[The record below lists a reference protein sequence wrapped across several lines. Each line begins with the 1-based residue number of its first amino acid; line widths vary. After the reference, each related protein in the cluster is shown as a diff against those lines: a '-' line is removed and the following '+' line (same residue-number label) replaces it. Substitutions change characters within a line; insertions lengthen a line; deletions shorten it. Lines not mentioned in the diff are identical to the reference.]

1 MSSSGTGCEGDS
13 GIGVGLGFAPGI
25 EGGTGR
31 GLGII
36 GCTFDRTVAFFGDL
50 VLDPGPKT
58 FFGSALILLL
68 LCTVQSVLSTSVYR
82 TLISIL
88 EYSSPGNAGVVGSE
102 GRVDGTVLDSR

>member
-1 MSSSGTGCEGDS
+1 M
-13 GIGVGLGFAPGI
+13 GFAPGI
-25 EGGTGR
+25 EGGTGI

-58 FFGSALILLL
+58 FFGTALILLL

-88 EYSSPGNAGVVGSE
+88 EYSSPSNAGVVSSE
-102 GRVDGTVLDSR
+102 GGVDGTVLDSR

>member
-1 MSSSGTGCEGDS
+1 MEGWSPKAEGSDAVSSSGTGCEGDS

-25 EGGTGR
+25 EGGTGI

-36 GCTFDRTVAFFGDL
+36 GCTFDRTVAFFEDL

-68 LCTVQSVLSTSVYR
+68 LCTV
-82 TLISIL
+82 
-88 EYSSPGNAGVVGSE
+88 
-102 GRVDGTVLDSR
+102 